1 MNLNATVSFL
11 APVQDD
17 ITAIEALMRSQAE
30 GHNADLQ
37 AAFNLLLSAGGKRIR
52 PAVTMLAG
60 RMLGGDHARL
70 IKLSAAIEMLHT
82 ATLVHDDLIDGSLL
96 RRGMPTLNSRWSPGA
111 TVLTGDFVFARA
123 ANLAAETESIAVMQL
138 FARTLTVIV
147 EGEINQLF
155 SSRCKADRPAYLKR
169 IYSKTASLFET
180 AAQSAAL
187 LSPSAGQKV
196 IDAMRL
202 YGYHIGM
209 AFQIVD
215 DILDFTS
222 DTNALGKPVGSDLR
236 SGIVTLPAILYAES
250 HPADPCAQDLLA
262 GNCIQDFERQEEL
275 IRAVRASDAIPH
287 SHREAE
293 RYITIALE
301 NLRRTPASPER
312 DTLEDLANYIVRREF

>member
-1 MNLNATVSFL
+1 MNLNATASFL

-17 ITAIEALMRSQAE
+17 IIAIEALMRSQAE

-37 AAFNLLLSAGGKRIR
+37 AAFNLLLTAGGKRIR
-52 PAVTMLAG
+52 PALTMLAG
-60 RMLGGDHARL
+60 RMLGGDHERL

-123 ANLAAETESIAVMQL
+123 ANMAAETESLPVMKL
-138 FARTLTVIV
+138 FSHTLTVIV
-147 EGEINQLF
+147 EGEISQLF
-155 SSRCKADRPAYLKR
+155 SSRCKADRSVYLKR

-187 LSPSAGQKV
+187 ISPTASQEV

-236 SGIVTLPAILYAES
+236 SGIVTLPAIFYAEN
-250 HPADPCAQDLLA
+250 HLADPCAQDLIE
-262 GNCIQDFERQEEL
+262 GNCIQDLERQEGL
-275 IRAVRASDAIPH
+275 INAIRASNAITE

-293 RYITIALE
+293 RYVAIALE
-301 NLRRTPASPER
+301 NLFKTPASPER
-312 DTLEDLANYIVRREF
+312 STLEDLANYIVRREF

>member
-17 ITAIEALMRSQAE
+17 ILAIEALMRSQAE
-30 GHNADLQ
+30 GHNPDLQ

-60 RMLGGDHARL
+60 RMLGSDHARL

-123 ANLAAETESIAVMQL
+123 ANMAAETDSIPVMKL
-138 FARTLTVIV
+138 YAHTLTVIV

-155 SSRCKADRPAYLKR
+155 SSRCKADRDGYLKR

-187 LSPSAGQKV
+187 ISPTASQEV

-222 DTNALGKPVGSDLR
+222 DASALGKPVGSDLR
-236 SGIVTLPAILYAES
+236 SGIITLPAILYAES
-250 HPADPCAQDLLA
+250 HPDDPCAQDLIA
-262 GNCIQDFERQEEL
+262 GNCIQDFDRQDAL
-275 IRAVRASDAIPH
+275 IRAIRASTAIQE

-293 RYITIALE
+293 RYVAIALD
-301 NLRRTPASPER
+301 NLRKTPVQAER

>member
-1 MNLNATVSFL
+1 MNLNTTASFI
-11 APVQDD
+11 APVQED
-17 ITAIEALMRSQAE
+17 ITAIEALMRSQAD
-30 GHNADLQ
+30 GHNPDLQ
-37 AAFNLLLSAGGKRIR
+37 SAFYLLLSAGGKRVR
-52 PAVTMLAG
+52 PVLTMLTG
-60 RMLGGDHARL
+60 RMLGGDHERL
-70 IKLSAAIEMLHT
+70 LKLAAAIELLHT

-123 ANLAAETESIAVMQL
+123 ATMAAETDSIPVMKL
-138 FARTLTVIV
+138 YSHTLSVIV

-155 SSRCKADRPAYLKR
+155 SSRCKADRDAYLKR

-180 AAQSAAL
+180 AAQSAAMI
-187 LSPSAGQKV
+187 SPKAGLEV

-222 DTNALGKPVGSDLR
+222 DANALGKPVGSDLR

-250 HPADPCAQDLLA
+250 HPGDPNAEDLVE
-262 GNCIQDFERQEEL
+262 GNCIQDFERLEAL
-275 IRAVRASDAIPH
+275 IASIRKSAAISE

-293 RYITIALE
+293 RYVTIALE
-301 NLRRTPASPER
+301 NLRKIPESPER
-312 DTLEDLANYIVRREF
+312 YALEDLANYFVRREF